1 MSRTFV
7 RSRALAVL
15 SGSLWR
21 SACTATAPRNPRAAR
36 SGPGSTTSDAVPSEP
51 AAPYGDLR
59 ASDGNGLAL
68 PEGFTSRVIGRSGH
82 RVGGVTWHAAPD
94 GGACFPAGDGWI
106 YVSNSA
112 VPLLGGV
119 SAVRF
124 EADGTIGGVYRILSG
139 TDSNGAGGATPWQT
153 WLSGE
158 KTSHGRIFECDPH
171 GQRAAMPRLAM
182 GQFRHDGATCD
193 PDRGF
198 VYLTEDEPD
207 GCFYRFR
214 PDDWGDLTTGTL
226 EVMAGSPDR
235 EAVTW
240 KRVPN
245 PVAMFEPVREQ
256 VPGARRFNGGEGCH
270 YSEGFCYFTTRG
282 DSRMWAYDAAGDRI
296 TVLYDGRA
304 EQYGPESRS
313 GVGAPGTTTSET
325 EHDTVVRSGDA
336 YVAEDEGVME
346 ITVISPGGMVE
357 PFLRVEGHERS
368 QITGLAFSPD
378 GSRLYFSSQWGGK
391 GAAAG
396 GITYE
401 VAGPFRG

>member
-21 SACTATAPRNPRAAR
+21 SACTATSPRAAR
-36 SGPGSTTSDAVPSEP
+36 PGTGGAESESVPVETP
-51 AAPYGDLR
+51 APYGGLR
-59 ASDGNGLAL
+59 APDGNGLAL
-68 PEGFTSRVIGRSGH
+68 AEGFTSRVIGRSGH

-94 GGACFPAGDGWI
+94 GGACFLDGEGWI

-124 EADGTIGGVYRILSG
+124 EPDGTIGGACRILSG
-139 TDSNGAGGATPWQT
+139 TDLNGAGAATPWQT

-158 KTSHGRIFECDPH
+158 KTSQGRVFECDPY

-182 GQFRHDGATCD
+182 GQFRHDGLTCD
-193 PDRGF
+193 PDRGV

-214 PDDWGDLTTGTL
+214 PGDWGDLTTGTL
-226 EVMAGSPDR
+226 EVMAGSPDC

-240 KRVPN
+240 QRVPN
-245 PVAMFEPVREQ
+245 PAAMFEPVREQ
-256 VPGARRFNGGEGCH
+256 VAGARRFNGGEGCH

-282 DSRMWAYDAAGDRI
+282 DDRMWAYDATGDRI

-304 EQYGPESRS
+304 ESYGTESRT
-313 GVGAPGTTTSET
+313 GGAQSDAER
-325 EHDTVVRSGDA
+325 DTVVRSGDA
-336 YVAEDEGVME
+336 YVAEDEGITE

-357 PFLRVEGHERS
+357 PFVRVVGHERS
-368 QITGLAFSPD
+368 RITGLAFSPD
-378 GSRLYFSSQWGGK
+378 GHRLYFSAQWGGT
-391 GAAAG
+391 GAGAG

>member
-21 SACTATAPRNPRAAR
+21 SAFTATAPRAAR
-36 SGPGSTTSDAVPSEP
+36 PGADSAASEAVPDQS
-51 AAPYGDLR
+51 AAPYGGLR
-59 ASDGNGLAL
+59 APDGNGLAL
-68 PEGFTSRVIGRSGH
+68 AEGFTSRVIGRSGQ
-82 RVGGVTWHAAPD
+82 RVGGVAWHAAPD
-94 GGACFPAGDGWI
+94 GGACFPDGEGWI

-124 EADGTIGGVYRILSG
+124 EPDGTIGGVCRILSG
-139 TDSNGAGGATPWQT
+139 TDLNGAGAATPWQT

-158 KTSHGRIFECDPH
+158 KTSHGRVFECDPY

-182 GQFRHDGATCD
+182 GQFRHAGLACD
-193 PDRGF
+193 PDQAV

-214 PDDWGDLTTGTL
+214 PDVWGDLTTGTL
-226 EVMAGSPDR
+226 EVMAGSPDC
-235 EAVTW
+235 ESVTW

-256 VPGARRFNGGEGCH
+256 VAGARRFNGGEGCH
-270 YSEGFCYFTTRG
+270 YSAGFCYFTTRG
-282 DSRMWAYDAAGDRI
+282 DDRMWAYDAAGDRV

-304 EQYGPESRS
+304 EPYGVAGRAGGPS
-313 GVGAPGTTTSET
+313 GDTGR
-325 EHDTVVRSGDA
+325 DTVVRPGDA
-336 YVAEDEGVME
+336 YIAEDEGVAQ
-346 ITVISPGGMVE
+346 ITVISPGGVAE
-357 PFLRVEGHERS
+357 PFVRVAGHES
-368 QITGLAFSPD
+368 SWITGPAFSPD
-378 GSRLYFSSQWGGK
+378 GRRLYFSSRWGGT
-391 GAAAG
+391 GPAAG
-396 GITYE
+396 GVTYE

>member
-21 SACTATAPRNPRAAR
+21 SACTATAPLAPRAAR
-36 SGPGSTTSDAVPSEP
+36 PGSGSTTPEAVPDER
-51 AAPYGDLR
+51 AAPYGDLCPPD
-59 ASDGNGLAL
+59 ANGLAL
-68 PEGFTSRVIGRSGH
+68 ARGFTGRVVGRSGH

-94 GGACFPAGDGWI
+94 GGGCFPDGDGWI

-119 SAVRF
+119 SAIRF
-124 EADGTIGGVYRILSG
+124 EPDGTIGSGYRILSG
-139 TDSNGAGGATPWQT
+139 TDLNGAGGATPWQT

-158 KTSHGRIFECDPH
+158 TTSHGRLFECDPY

-182 GQFRHDGATCD
+182 GQFRHEGATCD
-193 PDRGF
+193 PDRGV

-256 VPGARRFNGGEGCH
+256 VVGARRFNGGEDCH

-282 DSRMWAYDAAGDRI
+282 DSRMWAYDAANDRI
-296 TVLYDGRA
+296 TVLYDGCA
-304 EQYGPESRS
+304 EPYGPEIRDT
-313 GVGAPGTTTSET
+313 APGGDTSGPER
-325 EHDTVVRSGDA
+325 DTVVRSGDS

-346 ITVISPGGMVE
+346 ITVISPGGVAE
-357 PFLRVEGHERS
+357 PFLRVEGHEGS
-368 QITGLAFSPD
+368 QITGPAFSPD
-378 GSRLYFSSQWGGK
+378 GTRLYFSSQWGGE
-391 GAAAG
+391 GAG

-401 VAGPFRG
+401 VSGPFRG